1 MNKVIHC
8 VIFDITWD
16 RRGDLGGGAEL
27 SLNLCLVHHNGTHFS
42 TCLKDCT
49 IKS

>member
-8 VIFDITWD
+8 VTVDITRDHW
-16 RRGDLGGGAEL
+16 GDLGGGTEL
-27 SLNLCLVHHNGTHFS
+27 SLNLCLVHHNGAHFS